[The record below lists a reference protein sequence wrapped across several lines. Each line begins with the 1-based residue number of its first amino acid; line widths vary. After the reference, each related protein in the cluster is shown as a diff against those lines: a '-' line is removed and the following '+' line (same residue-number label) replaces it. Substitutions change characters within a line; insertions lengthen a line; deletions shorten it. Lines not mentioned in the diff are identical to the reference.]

1 MRLRSL
7 VLLVSLA
14 PFPSFAAAQS
24 VTRAATPTTVSG
36 TVHDSISGTNLAGAM
51 VQLVAADNGAAF
63 STTVVSDT
71 AGHFAF
77 ADVPDGRYTI
87 GFFHPLLD
95 SLGVTA
101 PLREVFVAGQQP
113 ERVDLSIPGPTR
125 LRSAICR
132 SLSRSDS
139 GAVVVGIVRDWR
151 SGAPVSGA
159 HVAGD
164 WMEISFTPSG
174 IVRSQPRVTATTGD
188 NGWFALCNVPGAGT
202 VAITADRGADSTD
215 RIEMDIPKNR
225 FVRRELYLGPTK
237 TSTIVDTGMH
247 ADSLV
252 RARTVHVGEGRLHG
266 TVVAVSSGKPVTG
279 AQVSVAGGPRTRAN
293 EKGEWMLVDVPVGT
307 RLLEIRSVGFYPE
320 HRPVDVIVNTPLI
333 RTELFTLK
341 AILDTVR
348 VKADRM
354 RASIDANGFEHRR
367 RSSGS
372 GRFITPADIARR
384 PVLFASDLLKRV
396 PGVEVNP
403 ASDKITVRGPFG
415 SCAPALYVNDMYIPA
430 MFGGLETGDIDLLA
444 TPKDITGVEIYYDI
458 VPMQFQRAMS
468 GCGAIVIWTR

>member
-1 MRLRSL
+1 M
-7 VLLVSLA
+7 
-14 PFPSFAAAQS
+14 
-24 VTRAATPTTVSG
+24 VSG
-36 TVHDSISGTNLAGAM
+36 TVYDSISGTNLAGAM
-51 VQLVAADNGAAF
+51 VQLVAAGDGAAF
-63 STTVVSDT
+63 SATVVSDS

-77 ADVPDGRYTI
+77 ADVPNGRYTI

-101 PLREVFVAGQQP
+101 PLREVLVAGQLR
-113 ERVDLSIPGPTR
+113 EHVDLSIPGPAR

-139 GAVVVGIVRDWR
+139 GAVVVGVVRDWR

-159 HVAGD
+159 HVAAD
-164 WMEISFTPSG
+164 WMEISFTPTG
-174 IVRSQPRVTATTGD
+174 IVRSQPRVTATTGE

-202 VAITADRGADSTD
+202 IAITVDRGADSTD
-215 RIEMDIPKNR
+215 RVEIDIPNSR
-225 FVRRELYLGPTK
+225 FVRREMFLGPAR
-237 TSTIVDTGMH
+237 TSTIVDTAMR
-247 ADSLV
+247 ADSDV
-252 RARTVHVGEGRLHG
+252 RRRTVHVGEGRVSG
-266 TVVAVSSGKPVTG
+266 KVVAVTSGNPVGG
-279 AQVSVAGGPRTRAN
+279 AQVSIAGGPRTRAN
-293 EKGEWMLVDVPVGT
+293 DKGEWMLVDVPVGT

-320 HRPVDVIVNTPLI
+320 RRPVDVIVNTPVI

-341 AILDTVR
+341 AMLDTVR

-384 PVLFASDLLKRV
+384 PVLFASDLLRRV
-396 PGVEVNP
+396 PGVNVDAATEKV
-403 ASDKITVRGPFG
+403 TVRGAFG
-415 SCAPALYVNDMYIPA
+415 HCAPALYVNDMYIPA
-430 MFGGLETGDIDLLA
+430 MFGGLDSDDIDLMV
-444 TPKDITGVEIYYDI
+444 TPKDITGIEIYYDQ
-458 VPMQFQRAMS
+458 VPAQFQRALS